1 MDLENLGD
9 YARSYL
15 ELGWSIIP
23 INPKNK
29 RPYVKWESFQKN
41 RPTDQDIQEWW
52 NQYPKANIGVI
63 TGKISELIVIDIDSR
78 IGREVFAVT
87 FGEIHDTISQNTG
100 KDGGLHLFFK
110 HPGDK
115 IYLNRAGML
124 EKVDVRADGG
134 YVIVSPSIH
143 SNGKKYQW
151 NIDPLEMGLDDLL
164 DLPEDIKKAL
174 EVRDDQKPRNE
185 EGWVQEAL
193 FGVKK
198 GRRTDTCAK
207 LAGYFIRIFDGNVK
221 QAEIILQDWNLRN
234 DPPKDWKDVTAV
246 VQDIS
251 KREGRLA
258 MGATIGETIDRIQ
271 IMKYPDGTRKYK
283 VFLKDHSGC
292 AEMDTNQLI
301 TYTQFKVKFMEV
313 ADRIPRPMKQIPWER
328 MVNKALS
335 EAEVVEVP
343 MDETSMGLVVG
354 LINSEVDG
362 ECSADDLSY
371 IGSRIVVNGKIIYL
385 KTETILNMVTLRSDK
400 ITRKQLGGILRD
412 LKFKNE
418 LVRYAGK
425 VIRCWQRPLDTDWKS
440 NYK

>member
-1 MDLENLGD
+1 MDLENLGN

-15 ELGWSIIP
+15 GLGWSIIP

-63 TGKISELIVIDIDSR
+63 TGKISELIVIDIDSQT
-78 IGREVFAVT
+78 GREVFAVT

-115 IYLNRAGML
+115 TYLNRAGML
-124 EKVDVRADGG
+124 RKVDVRADGG
-134 YVIVSPSIH
+134 YVIVAPSIH
-143 SNGKKYQW
+143 SNGKQYQW

-164 DLPEDIKKAL
+164 DLPEDVKKAL
-174 EVRDDQKPRNE
+174 EIKEDQKPRNE

-193 FGVKK
+193 FGVKEGK
-198 GRRTDTCAK
+198 RTDTCAK

-234 DPPKDWKDVTAV
+234 DPSLDWKEITNV

-283 VFLKDHSGC
+283 VYLKDHPGC

-301 TYTQFKVKFMEV
+301 MYTQFKVKFMEV
-313 ADRIPRPMKQIPWER
+313 ADRIPRPMKQILWER

-335 EAEVVEVP
+335 EAEVVKVP
-343 MDETSMGLVVG
+343 MDETAMGLIVG

-362 ECSADDLSY
+362 EHSANDFSY
-371 IGSRIVVNGKIIYL
+371 IGNRIMVKDDVIYL

-412 LKFKNE
+412 LKFKNDV
-418 LVRYAGK
+418 LRHKGK
-425 VIRCWQRPLDTDWKS
+425 LIRCWQRPLDADWKD